1 MYVCLLLTIEH
12 YEQNSRHDN
21 NLAAGPIL
29 TDKMPHY
36 LRRRRS
42 QKVNISSRRGGRE
55 GEMEIWMAAMS
66 MHVTIVTC
74 GNCDHMWKL

>member
-1 MYVCLLLTIEH
+1 MNKTVAMIT
-12 YEQNSRHDN
+12 N
-21 NLAAGPIL
+21 NLAAGPKL
-29 TDKMPHY
+29 TDKMPYY

-42 QKVNISSRRGGRE
+42 QKVNISSGRGGRE
-55 GEMEIWMAAMS
+55 GEMEIWMAAMK